1 MYCTI
6 CGRECKFSNTKELN
20 FYYDTLTCYPD
31 CHTVSNGNREPKYDI
46 TYKRWLQ
53 RLCLLSYSRFWGS
66 YIYNPLTGEKID
78 DVKSYLQHTG
88 FILDID

>member
-6 CGRECKFSNTKELN
+6 CGRECKFNSIRELN

-31 CHTVSNGNREPKYDI
+31 CNNPSTGPCEPKFDI

-53 RLCLLSYSRFWGS
+53 RLSLLSYSQFWNS
-66 YIYNPLTGEKID
+66 PIYHPLTGEKIE
-78 DVKSYLQHTG
+78 DVKSYLQKTG